1 MLQTTKQFARGV
13 CLYLWF
19 FDLLSLSQ
27 MTNIFLNYL
36 NFYSKKKNLNLE
48 GGGGR
53 SLFCQGKYLLFYL
66 NNILSCVVTL
76 DSCCIFYSFT
86 QYTELQFSY
95 TNLPFNWSTFSCR
108 IALWYFRTCAL
119 FILCFRGPNCKT
131 TLRFL
136 RLDFKLRFLVYFSNM
151 FCIKF

>member
-1 MLQTTKQFARGV
+1 M
-13 CLYLWF
+13 
-19 FDLLSLSQ
+19 
-27 MTNIFLNYL
+27 
-36 NFYSKKKNLNLE
+36 KNNPNWKSISW
-48 GGGGR
+48 GGGGGGDPFFAR
-53 SLFCQGKYLLFYL
+53 ESTYFFISIISCLVLL
-66 NNILSCVVTL
+66 LSTVV
-76 DSCCIFYSFT
+76 FYSFT

-136 RLDFKLRFLVYFSNM
+136 RLDFK
-151 FCIKF
+151 